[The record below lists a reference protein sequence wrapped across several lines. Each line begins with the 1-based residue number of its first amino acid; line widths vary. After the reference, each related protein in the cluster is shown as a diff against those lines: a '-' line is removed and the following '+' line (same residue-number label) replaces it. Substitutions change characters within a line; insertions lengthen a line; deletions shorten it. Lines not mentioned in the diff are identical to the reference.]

1 MPKKRNSR
9 TYKQK
14 QQRRNRQR
22 ARTHKIQRGGSKYII
37 NVSNIHIKKA
47 WVISLE
53 PHGFRMKGLSKIAHA
68 AELPYTVVKAING
81 KKLDI
86 KTLPPL
92 GIGRAI
98 FSTRRDPKI
107 RMNLGTIGCYLSHR
121 SLYEKIVAEETDPNA
136 CHLVLEDD
144 ITFPENFKEL
154 LTKTLTE
161 IPSDWDIIYLSKGG
175 KIIADSI
182 TPLIVKL
189 KKVVD
194 GYSNWGMWAQIYR
207 TSFLRDQLIPYLS
220 NMTDEIDTQ
229 ICRNFDKWNA
239 YCYRIPIAAPRG
251 EIKSDIDLND

>member
-1 MPKKRNSR
+1 MPKRRNSR

-22 ARTHKIQRGGSKYII
+22 ARTHKIQRGGSKYIV
-37 NVSNIHIKKA
+37 NVSNIHLKKA

-53 PHGFRMKGLSKIAHA
+53 PHGLRMKGFNRIANA

-81 KKLDI
+81 KMIDV

-92 GIGRAI
+92 GIGRLL
-98 FSTRRDPKI
+98 FSTRNNPRI

-144 ITFPENFKEL
+144 ITFPENFKDL
-154 LTKTLTE
+154 LAKTLID
-161 IPSDWDIIYLSKGG
+161 IPSDWDIIYLSKVG
-175 KIIADSI
+175 KIVADKI
-182 TPLIVKL
+182 TPLIMKL
-189 KKVVD
+189 QKTVD
-194 GYSNWGMWAQIYR
+194 GYSNWGAWGQIYR
-207 TSFLRDQLIPYLS
+207 TRFLRDQLIPYLS

-229 ICRNFDKWNA
+229 IGRNLDKWNA
-239 YCYRIPIAAPRG
+239 YCYMIPIAAPRRDL
-251 EIKSDIDLND
+251 ISDIDMND